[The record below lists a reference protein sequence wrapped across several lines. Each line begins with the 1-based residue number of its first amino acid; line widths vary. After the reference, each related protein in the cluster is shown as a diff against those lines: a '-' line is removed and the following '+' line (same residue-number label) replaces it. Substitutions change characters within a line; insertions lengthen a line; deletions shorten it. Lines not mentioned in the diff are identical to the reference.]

1 MRLRF
6 PKRTEACLFT
16 LTEGSLERSL
26 GKEKRRE
33 KLSKRKWTRDRQA
46 VCIAEAEF
54 GFLAYGCKL
63 NSYWHAALWYNIGE
77 ILNIRVN
84 IVRVK
89 YS

>member
-1 MRLRF
+1 MRLHF

-33 KLSKRKWTRDRQA
+33 KLFKRKWTRDRLA
-46 VCIAEAEF
+46 VCMVEAKF

-63 NSYWHAALWYNIGE
+63 NLGE
-77 ILNIRVN
+77 ILNIRVKMA
-84 IVRVK
+84 RVK

>member
-1 MRLRF
+1 MRLHF

-33 KLSKRKWTRDRQA
+33 KLFKRKWTRDRLA
-46 VCIAEAEF
+46 VCMVKATF
-54 GFLAYGCKL
+54 GFSRIWVQAESRG
-63 NSYWHAALWYNIGE
+63 NSQC
-77 ILNIRVN
+77 IRVKMA
-84 IVRVK
+84 RVK